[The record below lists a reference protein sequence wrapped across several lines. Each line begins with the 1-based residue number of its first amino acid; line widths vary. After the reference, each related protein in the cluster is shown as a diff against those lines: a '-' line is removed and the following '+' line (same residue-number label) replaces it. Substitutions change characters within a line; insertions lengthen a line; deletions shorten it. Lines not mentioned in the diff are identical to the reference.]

1 MNMEEKDTKLP
12 EYLQQQL
19 DEVEENAAAEERKNT
34 RFDRSKGALIGL
46 FCAGFGLTLGVAMR
60 AGLRNALIFAV
71 FTGLV
76 GFVTGGCQR
85 PKKN

>member
-1 MNMEEKDTKLP
+1 MAQEPPLP
-12 EYLQQQL
+12 EYLQEQL
-19 DEVEENAAAEERKNT
+19 DEVEEKAAVEERKNP
-34 RFDRSKGALIGL
+34 RFDRQKGALIGL
-46 FCAGFGLTLGVAMR
+46 FCVGFGLTLGIAMR

-85 PKKN
+85 PKKR